1 LRQLFI
7 VLAAVGALALAA
19 TAAAATGVT
28 TSGGTT
34 VSGGVA
40 TLVSDQSDST
50 SANDASAITFAM
62 PSGTTFADLT
72 TLSTDFDVTDDN
84 CLGGSP
90 RFSITLDDGKNVF
103 VYLGPSPSFSA
114 CAPNVWQSSGNLIG
128 NDDQCR
134 WDTSQEISGTQCTT
148 HTAALAALG
157 SKQVVSVSLVVDG
170 GWAFADKEQTVL
182 AKNVTVND
190 TVFPATEQPPATG
203 GASPAQ
209 ACRAE
214 RAAMGAAA
222 FADKYGTNHN
232 KANAFGKCVS
242 AHAHAK
248 HGSATATKAAKKA
261 HGNNGHG
268 KKH

>member
-40 TLVSDQSDST
+40 TLVSDRSDST

-72 TLSTDFDVTDDN
+72 TLSADFNVTDDN

-170 GWAFADKEQTVL
+170 GWAFPDKEQTVL
-182 AKNVTVND
+182 AKNIRVND
-190 TVFPATEQPPATG
+190 TVFPSTAQQPGAAT
-203 GASPAQ
+203 SPAQ

-214 RAAMGAAA
+214 RAAIGADA
-222 FADKYGTNHN
+222 FRDEWGTNKT

-248 HGSATATKAAKKA
+248 HAKAKDAK
-261 HGNNGHG
+261 HGHANHGHAE
-268 KKH
+268 KQH